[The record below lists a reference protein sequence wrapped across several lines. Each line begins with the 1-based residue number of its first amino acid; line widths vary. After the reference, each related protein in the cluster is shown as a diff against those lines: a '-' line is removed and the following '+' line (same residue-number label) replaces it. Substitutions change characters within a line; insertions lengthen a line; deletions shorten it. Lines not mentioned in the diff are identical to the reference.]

1 MGKYNHKKIEAK
13 WQKIWEDGQVEKID
27 KDDTKK
33 KFYMLDMFPYPS
45 GEGLHMGHT
54 ESYSASDVFTRF
66 KTMQGFNVLHPQGF
80 DAFGLPAENYAIKTG
95 IDPKTS
101 TEKNI
106 NNFIEQMK
114 SLGLR
119 YDFSEKVVTCEP
131 EYYKWTQWLFG
142 KFFENGLVYKKTSKI
157 NWCESCQTGIANEQV
172 VGGVCE
178 RCSTQI
184 VQKEVPGWFFKITDF
199 ADDLIND
206 LDKVDWPEYTKKNQR
221 NWIGK
226 SEGAILKF
234 QIISKSKLP
243 KSNPKSE
250 ILQTTNY
257 KLQTNIKVFT
267 TRPDTLFGAT
277 YLVLA
282 PEHPLVAELLK
293 NKDLGIKNYE
303 EVAEYVEKSKNKTE
317 MDRIEGKEKTG
328 VKLEGISAINPVNQ
342 EEIPI
347 FVADYVLDGYGTG
360 AIMAVPAHDERDFE
374 FAKKFGLEIREVI
387 SGSDISREAYSGE
400 GVLVN
405 SGQFDG
411 MDSEEAKQK
420 ITEFVGGKLT
430 SNYRLR
436 DWSMSRQ
443 RYWGCPIP
451 IVYSPEGEA
460 QLIPEKSLPWLLP
473 TDVDF
478 VPSGKSPLEKSK
490 EFRERTEQIFGKGWT
505 PEFDTMDTFVDSSWY
520 FLRYPDV
527 HNEKEFCS
535 EKRKKW
541 LPVDLY
547 IGGAEH
553 TYMHLLFARFF
564 VKAMKQIGLL
574 NFDEPFLK
582 LRHQGMVLDGAG
594 KKMSK
599 SKGNVTNPDEMVA
612 RFGADSTRT
621 YMLFS
626 APLEDEVIWNEDNI
640 VGVYRFLEKVFY
652 QTDKLEKESSQEVQ
666 NFLHKTI
673 RKVGSDINGL
683 KFNTA
688 VSEMMKFMNVVK
700 NSQIS
705 QGDFE
710 KFLKI
715 LAPFAPHITEEIWES
730 LGNKSSIHLEKWPE
744 YDAEL
749 AKDDFY
755 IVAVQI
761 NGKVRAEVEVGEG
774 ELEEEIRRRALLD
787 QQVQK
792 WVKGKEVKK
801 SFYIKNKVL
810 NLVV

>member
-1 MGKYNHKKIEAK
+1 M
-13 WQKIWEDGQVEKID
+13 
-27 KDDTKK
+27 
-33 KFYMLDMFPYPS
+33 
-45 GEGLHMGHT
+45 
-54 ESYSASDVFTRF
+54 
-66 KTMQGFNVLHPQGF
+66 
-80 DAFGLPAENYAIKTG
+80 
-95 IDPKTS
+95 
-101 TEKNI
+101 
-106 NNFIEQMK
+106 
-114 SLGLR
+114 
-119 YDFSEKVVTCEP
+119 
-131 EYYKWTQWLFG
+131 
-142 KFFENGLVYKKTSKI
+142 
-157 NWCESCQTGIANEQV
+157 
-172 VGGVCE
+172 
-178 RCSTQI
+178 
-184 VQKEVPGWFFKITDF
+184 
-199 ADDLIND
+199 
-206 LDKVDWPEYTKKNQR
+206 
-221 NWIGK
+221 
-226 SEGAILKF
+226 
-234 QIISKSKLP
+234 
-243 KSNPKSE
+243 
-250 ILQTTNY
+250 
-257 KLQTNIKVFT
+257 
-267 TRPDTLFGAT
+267 
-277 YLVLA
+277 LA